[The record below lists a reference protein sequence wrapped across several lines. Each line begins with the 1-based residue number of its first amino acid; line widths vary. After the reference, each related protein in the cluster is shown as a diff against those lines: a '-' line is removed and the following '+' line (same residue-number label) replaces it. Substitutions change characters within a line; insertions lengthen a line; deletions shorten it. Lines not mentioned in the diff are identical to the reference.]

1 MMNSTTMMIFFA
13 SLAIYGLAGYWFW
26 ARRSAT
32 ALAGDFGEAS
42 CRSRPRR
49 RLGPTGTV
57 AAAQSLADLGR
68 RLTKAQDAV
77 RNQLYRVAW
86 NVPRFRQ
93 SWAPQIFHG
102 ARLALLIGLPLL
114 TFALIALASGTP
126 VTALPATA
134 FGFYLGLTGPGR
146 YLDRLARRR
155 TERIGRS
162 LPDFLDLLVV
172 SVESGLSL
180 DQAVADTARDL
191 RRVHRELSEE
201 LAIFSREVQAGA
213 SRADALRNLGTR
225 TGDPEMRKLTSI
237 LIQADRFGS
246 SVSKVLR
253 NQARYMRIKRRQRAE
268 ESAHKVG
275 VKLIFPIFLL
285 IMPSVFL
292 VTAGPAIMMLMKNF
306 SKIAGDL

>member
-1 MMNSTTMMIFFA
+1 MSSTTITIFFA

-26 ARRSAT
+26 ARRSAA
-32 ALAGDFGEAS
+32 ALAGHSSESDAAGTDEAPD
-42 CRSRPRR
+42 RPEMSS
-49 RLGPTGTV
+49 LLN
-57 AAAQSLADLGR
+57 ALADLGQKAATQDANGTTLRR
-68 RLTKAQDAV
+68 RLERAG
-77 RNQLYRVAW
+77 
-86 NVPRFRQ
+86 FRQ
-93 SWAPQIFHG
+93 SWAPEIYHG

-114 TFALIALASGTP
+114 TFALITLASGAA
-126 VTALPATA
+126 VAAIPATA
-134 FGFYLGLTGPGR
+134 FGAYLGLIAPGR

-155 TERIGRS
+155 TVRISRS

-191 RRVHRELSEE
+191 RRAHRELSEE
-201 LAIFSREVQAGA
+201 LAIFSREVQAGV

-275 VKLIFPIFLL
+275 VKLIFPIFFL

-292 VTAGPAIMMLMKNF
+292 VTAGPAIIMLLENF
-306 SKIAGDL
+306 SRMVADM

>member
-1 MMNSTTMMIFFA
+1 MMNSTTVMIFFA
-13 SLAIYGLAGYWFW
+13 SLAIYGLTGYWFW
-26 ARRSAT
+26 VRRSAT
-32 ALAGDFGEAS
+32 ALAGRSPEAE
-42 CRSRPRR
+42 
-49 RLGPTGTV
+49 
-57 AAAQSLADLGR
+57 AAATDEDYDRPQMSPLMNALADLGQKAATQDADGTALRR
-68 RLTKAQDAV
+68 RLDRAG
-77 RNQLYRVAW
+77 
-86 NVPRFRQ
+86 FRQ
-93 SWAPQIFHG
+93 SWAPQIYHG
-102 ARLALLIGLPLL
+102 VRLALIVGLPLL
-114 TFALIALASGTP
+114 TFALITLATGTA
-126 VTALPATA
+126 VAALPATA
-134 FGFYLGLTGPGR
+134 FGAYLALSAPSR

-191 RRVHRELSEE
+191 RRAHRELSEE

-275 VKLIFPIFLL
+275 VKLIFPIFFL

-292 VTAGPAIMMLMKNF
+292 VTAGPAIIMLLENF
-306 SKIAGDL
+306 SRIVADI

>member
-32 ALAGDFGEAS
+32 ALAGDFGEAH
-42 CRSRPRR
+42 
-49 RLGPTGTV
+49 
-57 AAAQSLADLGR
+57 AAAAEEDSDRPELSPLLNALADLGQKAATQDAEGNALRR
-68 RLTKAQDAV
+68 RLERAG
-77 RNQLYRVAW
+77 
-86 NVPRFRQ
+86 FRQ

-275 VKLIFPIFLL
+275 VKLIFPIFFL

-292 VTAGPAIMMLMKNF
+292 VTAGPAIIMLLENF
-306 SKIAGDL
+306 SKMVADI

>member
-1 MMNSTTMMIFFA
+1 MMSSTTITIFFA

-26 ARRSAT
+26 ARRSAA
-32 ALAGDFGEAS
+32 ALTGQSSVSDAAGTDGAPD
-42 CRSRPRR
+42 RPEMSA
-49 RLGPTGTV
+49 LLN
-57 AAAQSLADLGR
+57 ALADLGQKAATQDAHGTTLRR
-68 RLTKAQDAV
+68 RLERAG
-77 RNQLYRVAW
+77 
-86 NVPRFRQ
+86 FRQ
-93 SWAPQIFHG
+93 SWAPEIYHG
-102 ARLALLIGLPLL
+102 ARLALLVGLPSM
-114 TFALIALASGTP
+114 TFALITLASGAA
-126 VTALPATA
+126 VGAIPATA
-134 FGFYLGLTGPGR
+134 LGAYLGLTAPGR
-146 YLDRLARRR
+146 YLDRLARRS
-155 TERIGRS
+155 TVRIGRS
-162 LPDFLDLLVV
+162 LPDLLDLLVV

-191 RRVHRELSEE
+191 RRAHRELSEE

-213 SRADALRNLGTR
+213 SRADALRNLGRR

-275 VKLIFPIFLL
+275 VKLIFPIFFL

-292 VTAGPAIMMLMKNF
+292 VTAGPAVIMLLENF
-306 SKIAGDL
+306 SRMVAEI

>member
-1 MMNSTTMMIFFA
+1 MMNSATMMIFFA

-26 ARRSAT
+26 VRRSAT
-32 ALAGDFGEAS
+32 ALAGHSSE
-42 CRSRPRR
+42 
-49 RLGPTGTV
+49 
-57 AAAQSLADLGR
+57 AAATDADSDRPEMSPLLNMLADLGQRASTQDADGNALRR
-68 RLTKAQDAV
+68 RLDRAG
-77 RNQLYRVAW
+77 
-86 NVPRFRQ
+86 FRQ
-93 SWAPQIFHG
+93 PWAPQIYHG
-102 ARLALLIGLPLL
+102 ARLALVVGLPLL
-114 TFALIALASGTP
+114 TFALITLATGTA
-126 VTALPATA
+126 VAALPATA
-134 FGFYLGLTGPGR
+134 LGAYLGLTGPGR

-191 RRVHRELSEE
+191 RRAHREISEE

-213 SRADALRNLGTR
+213 SRADALRNLGIR

-275 VKLIFPIFLL
+275 VKLIFPIFFL

-292 VTAGPAIMMLMKNF
+292 VTAGPAIIMLLENF
-306 SKIAGDL
+306 SKMVAEI

>member
-1 MMNSTTMMIFFA
+1 MSSTTIAIFFA
-13 SLAIYGLAGYWFW
+13 SLGIYGLAGYWFW
-26 ARRSAT
+26 ARRSAAAAVGHSPEADVSAADDAPDRPEMSPLLN
-32 ALAGDFGEAS
+32 ALANLGEKAANQDAHGKAL
-42 CRSRPRR
+42 RR
-49 RLGPTGTV
+49 RLERAG
-57 AAAQSLADLGR
+57 
-68 RLTKAQDAV
+68 
-77 RNQLYRVAW
+77 
-86 NVPRFRQ
+86 FRQ
-93 SWAPQIFHG
+93 SWAPQIYHG
-102 ARLALLIGLPLL
+102 ARLALVVGLPLL
-114 TFALIALASGTP
+114 TFALISLASGGA
-126 VTALPATA
+126 VAAIPATA
-134 FGFYLGLTGPGR
+134 FAAYLGLTAPGR

-155 TERIGRS
+155 TQRIGGS

-191 RRVHRELSEE
+191 RRAHPPLSEE

-213 SRADALRNLGTR
+213 SRATALRNLGLR
-225 TGDPEMRKLTSI
+225 TGDSEMRKLTSI

-275 VKLIFPIFLL
+275 VKLIFPIFFL

-292 VTAGPAIMMLMKNF
+292 VTAGPAVIMLLENF
-306 SKIAGDL
+306 SRMVADI

>member
-1 MMNSTTMMIFFA
+1 MMNSTTMTIFFA

-26 ARRSAT
+26 ARRST
-32 ALAGDFGEAS
+32 VALAGHASEAGAAGNDEES
-42 CRSRPRR
+42 ERPEMSP
-49 RLGPTGTV
+49 LLN
-57 AAAQSLADLGR
+57 ALADLGQRAATQDADRITLRR
-68 RLTKAQDAV
+68 RLERAG
-77 RNQLYRVAW
+77 
-86 NVPRFRQ
+86 FRQ
-93 SWAPQIFHG
+93 SWAPQIYHG
-102 ARLALLIGLPLL
+102 ARLALLVGLPLL
-114 TFALIALASGTP
+114 TFAMITLSSGAA
-126 VTALPATA
+126 VAALPATA
-134 FGFYLGLTGPGR
+134 FGAYLGLTAPGR

-191 RRVHRELSEE
+191 RRSHRELSEE

-213 SRADALRNLGTR
+213 SRADALRNLGMR

-246 SVSKVLR
+246 SISKVLR

-275 VKLIFPIFLL
+275 VKLIFPIFFL

-292 VTAGPAIMMLMKNF
+292 VTAGPAIIMLLENF
-306 SKIAGDL
+306 SRMVADI

>member
-26 ARRSAT
+26 VRRSAT
-32 ALAGDFGEAS
+32 ALAGDFSEPGSATTDDDS
-42 CRSRPRR
+42 DRPE
-49 RLGPTGTV
+49 LSPLLN
-57 AAAQSLADLGR
+57 ALADLGQKAATQDAERTSLRR
-68 RLTKAQDAV
+68 RLDRAG
-77 RNQLYRVAW
+77 
-86 NVPRFRQ
+86 FRQ
-93 SWAPQIFHG
+93 PWATQIYHG
-102 ARLALLIGLPLL
+102 ARLALVVGLPLL
-114 TFALIALASGTP
+114 TFALITLASGTP

-134 FGFYLGLTGPGR
+134 FGLYLGLTGPGR

-191 RRVHRELSEE
+191 RRAHRELSEE

-275 VKLIFPIFLL
+275 VKLIFPIFFL

-292 VTAGPAIMMLMKNF
+292 VTAGPAIIMLLENF
-306 SKIAGDL
+306 AKMVADI

>member
-1 MMNSTTMMIFFA
+1 MTIFFA

-32 ALAGDFGEAS
+32 ALAGHSSDADPAAIGEDPGRAEM
-42 CRSRPRR
+42 PP
-49 RLGPTGTV
+49 LLT
-57 AAAQSLADLGR
+57 ALADLGQKAATQDAERTALRR
-68 RLTKAQDAV
+68 RLERAG
-77 RNQLYRVAW
+77 
-86 NVPRFRQ
+86 FRQ
-93 SWAPQIFHG
+93 SWAPQIYHG
-102 ARLALLIGLPLL
+102 ARLALAVGLPLL
-114 TFALIALASGTP
+114 TFALITLASGA
-126 VTALPATA
+126 VVAALPATA
-134 FGFYLGLTGPGR
+134 FGAYLGLTAPGR
-146 YLDRLARRR
+146 YLDRQARRR
-155 TERIGRS
+155 AERIGRS

-191 RRVHRELSEE
+191 RRAHRELSDE

-213 SRADALRNLGTR
+213 RRADALRNLGTR

-275 VKLIFPIFLL
+275 VKLIFPIFFL

-292 VTAGPAIMMLMKNF
+292 VTAGPAVIMLLENF
-306 SKIAGDL
+306 SKMVAQI

>member
-1 MMNSTTMMIFFA
+1 MMNSTTLMIFFA
-13 SLAIYGLAGYWFW
+13 SLAIYGLAGYRFW
-26 ARRSAT
+26 VRRSAT
-32 ALAGDFGEAS
+32 AVAGDFAEADA
-42 CRSRPRR
+42 
-49 RLGPTGTV
+49 
-57 AAAQSLADLGR
+57 AAAQENSDRPELSPLLNALADLGQQAATQDTERNVLRR
-68 RLTKAQDAV
+68 RLDRAG
-77 RNQLYRVAW
+77 
-86 NVPRFRQ
+86 FRQ

-102 ARLALLIGLPLL
+102 ARLALLVGLPLL
-114 TFALIALASGTP
+114 TFTLITLASGTP

-146 YLDRLARRR
+146 YLDRRARRR
-155 TERIGRS
+155 TEQIGRS

-191 RRVHRELSEE
+191 RRAHRELSEE

-275 VKLIFPIFLL
+275 VKLIFPIFFL

-292 VTAGPAIMMLMKNF
+292 VTAGPAIIMLLENF
-306 SKIAGDL
+306 AKMVADI

>member
-1 MMNSTTMMIFFA
+1 MMSSTTITIFFA

-26 ARRSAT
+26 VRRSAT
-32 ALAGDFGEAS
+32 ALAGPTSESDAAGTGEGQD
-42 CRSRPRR
+42 RPEMSPLLNALANLGQKAATQDAHGTTLRR
-49 RLGPTGTV
+49 RLERAG
-57 AAAQSLADLGR
+57 
-68 RLTKAQDAV
+68 
-77 RNQLYRVAW
+77 
-86 NVPRFRQ
+86 FRQ
-93 SWAPQIFHG
+93 SWAPEIYHG
-102 ARLALLIGLPLL
+102 ARLALVVGLPSM
-114 TFALIALASGTP
+114 TFALITLASGAA
-126 VTALPATA
+126 VGAIPATA
-134 FGFYLGLTGPGR
+134 LGAYLGLTAPGR

-155 TERIGRS
+155 TVRIGRS

-191 RRVHRELSEE
+191 RRAHRELSEE

-275 VKLIFPIFLL
+275 VKLIFPIFFL
-285 IMPSVFL
+285 IMPSVLL
-292 VTAGPAIMMLMKNF
+292 VTAGPAVIMLLENF
-306 SKIAGDL
+306 SRMVNEI